1 MSAEK
6 YVKHALKLIAKVNGV
21 DYEQLKISVKKVIKE
36 ARNHDQRQLGLMEEL
51 LDLTNNV
58 SCIEDLDEYDM
69 EVLRVYCQIKDI
81 DQSGSDK
88 TIKARVW
95 ENFEEEYGDS
105 SDEESID
112 SIEDVS
118 EPEEESEVE
127 VEIVSKKPKPVV
139 IKKKKEAKVV
149 FEPVNNS

>member
-21 DYEQLKISVKKVIKE
+21 DYEKLKISVKKVIKE

-58 SCIEDLDEYDM
+58 SCLEDLDEYDM
-69 EVLRVYCQIKDI
+69 EVLNIYCQIKDI
-81 DQSGSDK
+81 DQSGTEK
-88 TIKARVW
+88 AIKARVW

-105 SDEESID
+105 EED
-112 SIEDVS
+112 SIESESS
-118 EPEEESEVE
+118 EPEDESEVE

-139 IKKKKEAKVV
+139 IMKKKEAKVV